1 MFPSRQHPMRARTLI
16 WPVAALLIACWA
28 APAVHADAPQRTGII
43 YEKTFEAPNDNMNG
57 FYTYCDADKMVV
69 VNEIRPVTAYGHD
82 QSGYRDTVR
91 SGSGAAYFW
100 LNAVD
105 SEYDYRTMA
114 HITESDDAPW
124 GSRPGAHSLDYG
136 ETYWIGLSM
145 YIPDYYEAD
154 AQGELWFQGQGHNAP
169 DGTEKI
175 DWAMYTD
182 ETRRG
187 RSTPSEP
194 VLRIE
199 NRRSGKTTYFPMVKG
214 WADWVIEFKPHASSG
229 VLRVWRNGDLIHD
242 ESGVRTSYSSSGAS
256 YFTFGVYK
264 YYWNDGDSSGLSS
277 LEAEAASPH
286 YDVWYDEIRIGNS
299 SASYSDVAPG
309 GEAVAPLVP
318 TAEPTAQPT
327 AEPPAPTPQP
337 TAEPPAPTPQ
347 PTAEPTALPTP
358 QPTDDPTAAP
368 TPQPTQVPSAAGEII
383 IDDTDAGFTTVSSDD
398 AWVNGTTAPDQF
410 GQSHVYNRTVGSG
423 QDVARWE
430 FALAEPGQYQVYA
443 WWSASPNRP
452 SDAPYTVHHAEG
464 TTPVTMDQTV
474 NGGRWNLLG
483 TFTFDGQ
490 GAVTVTDAAS
500 TGRNLV
506 ADALRLVAV
515 ARPGAAAA
523 DPGTLTESAYLP

>member
-1 MFPSRQHPMRARTLI
+1 MRARTLI

-105 SEYDYRTMA
+105 SKYDYRTMA
-114 HITESDDAPW
+114 HITESDDAAW
-124 GSRPGAHSLDYG
+124 GSRPGAHSLRYG

-145 YIPDYYEAD
+145 YIPDYYRAD

-169 DGTEKI
+169 DGTQKI

-182 ETRRG
+182 ETHRG

-194 VLRIE
+194 VMRIE

-214 WADWVIEFKPHASSG
+214 WSDWVIEFRAHASSG

-242 ESGVRTSYSSSGAS
+242 ESGVKTSYSSSGAS

-264 YYWNDGDSSGLSS
+264 YTWNDGDSSGLSS
-277 LEAEAASPH
+277 IEAQAASPH

-309 GEAVAPLVP
+309 GEAAAPPAPTPPP
-318 TAEPTAQPT
+318 TAEPTPEPT
-327 AEPPAPTPQP
+327 AEPPAAP
-337 TAEPPAPTPQ
+337 TAQPPLVPVST
-347 PTAEPTALPTP
+347 
-358 QPTDDPTAAP
+358 TDWVIDNTDP
-368 TPQPTQVPSAAGEII
+368 
-383 IDDTDAGFTTVSSDD
+383 GFSTVSSEDT
-398 AWVNGTTAPDQF
+398 WVNDTSAPDQF
-410 GQSHVYNRTVGSG
+410 GTCHMYNPMVGSG
-423 QDVARWE
+423 LDVAKWE
-430 FALAEPGQYQVYA
+430 FAVAEPGRYQVYA
-443 WWSASPNRP
+443 WWTASANRP
-452 SDAPYTVHHAEG
+452 TDAPYTVHHAG
-464 TTPVTMDQTV
+464 GSTSMNMDQTT

-483 TFTFDGQ
+483 TFSFDGQ
-490 GAVTVTDAAS
+490 GSVTVTDGAN

-515 ARPGAAAA
+515 GRPGAAAA
-523 DPGTLTESAYLP
+523 DPGDLTERTYLPIIGR